1 MIILAVIAGVALAQA
16 AGGIKG
22 QARQAEESQQ
32 RAQGLKRPSQQQQY
46 QPPPPPPAP
55 QAARPQPQAIKGPG
69 KVAPVFSAAR
79 VQPVAQQQQ
88 QQVLIQQQE
97 QEQQQE
103 TEIDPNAAAQDS
115 APAILA
121 PAAAAAPA
129 SEEEANPRPE
139 PYAFNYAFESGDSAT
154 SGSSQR
160 EESQDASGKV
170 TGKSFGSDH
179 LCVYIT

>member
-1 MIILAVIAGVALAQA
+1 MIVLAVIAGVALAQA

-32 RAQGLKRPSQQQQY
+32 RIQGLKRPSQQQQY

-69 KVAPVFSAAR
+69 NVAPVFSAAR
-79 VQPVAQQQQ
+79 VQPGAQQQQ
-88 QQVLIQQQE
+88 QQIVIQQQQQE

-103 TEIDPNAAAQDS
+103 TEIDPNAAAQDT

-121 PAAAAAPA
+121 PA
-129 SEEEANPRPE
+129 SGEEANPRPE

-170 TGKSFGSDH
+170 TGE
-179 LCVYIT
+179 